1 MHPMLHLRR
10 ALERGHPTVQMP
22 ALYLQRQESFS
33 CRTASENSCDL
44 DWGKCQIREHGP
56 GNRRF
61 RLRVAGMP
69 RSTGLGPCSAARQG
83 RGGIFEIAAF
93 GGGIDIIE
101 ESWMIKQLFSQRP
114 R

>member
-22 ALYLQRQESFS
+22 ALLLQRQESFS
-33 CRTASENSCDL
+33 CRTSSENSCDL

-69 RSTGLGPCSAARQG
+69 RSTPRQAARSLKG
-83 RGGIFEIAAF
+83 RGGIFEIAAL

-101 ESWMIKQLFSQRP
+101 EF
-114 R
+114 